1 MAGARGSNREAEIK
15 VWVPRSG
22 DVAGVGNK
30 AFFVDMS
37 IRYKHSDLLG
47 AGFTSPQ
54 LTGPGAHQNLPPFP
68 KPATIGHDESVP
80 NLVVLLDGTTVG
92 ARQGQNLAGLF
103 KLTGVTNREDDEV
116 ELWDTW
122 MIAAPAFGTGR
133 TTLRVAVVDDLNH
146 NGILDDAPDTV
157 ADSNSDGDHQHRRP
171 PGTRAWPQACVKS
184 ASRSTPTTKHSTPQ
198 EYSEMGRHRKVTAHR
213 HDIQGMKRV
222 AKGVIGGLRPLS
234 CRSLH
239 R

>member
-1 MAGARGSNREAEIK
+1 MNITRKLIASTLVTATAIGGAHSMARANDSDREAEIR

-37 IRYKHSDLLG
+37 IEYKHSDLLG

-54 LTGPGAHQNLPPFP
+54 LTGPGAHQNIPPFP

-80 NLVVLLDGTTVG
+80 NLVVLMSGTTVG
-92 ARQGQNLAGLF
+92 AKQGQNLAGLF
-103 KLTGVTNREDDEV
+103 NLTGVTNREDDEV

-157 ADSNSDGDHQHRRP
+157 ADSDHDGDVD
-171 PGTRAWPQACVKS
+171 GSDLRALGL
-184 ASRSTPTTKHSTPQ
+184 ASDVREVSFTINPNN
-198 EYSEMGRHRKVTAHR
+198 
-213 HDIQGMKRV
+213 
-222 AKGVIGGLRPLS
+222 
-234 CRSLH
+234 
-239 R
+239 

>member
-1 MAGARGSNREAEIK
+1 MNTTRKLMAGAMVAAAFVGPATSIARASGSDREAEIK

-80 NLVVLLDGTTVG
+80 NLVVLLDGTSVG
-92 ARQGQNLAGLF
+92 AKQGQNLAGLF
-103 KLTGVTNREDDEV
+103 NLTGVTNREDDEV

-122 MIAAPAFGTGR
+122 MIAAPAFGTGSA
-133 TTLRVAVVDDLNH
+133 TLRVAVVDDLNH

-157 ADSNSDGDHQHRRP
+157 ADSDGD
-171 PGTRAWPQACVKS
+171 GDVDSKDLEALGL
-184 ASRSTPTTKHSTPQ
+184 AS
-198 EYSEMGRHRKVTAHR
+198 
-213 HDIQGMKRV
+213 
-222 AKGVIGGLRPLS
+222 GVREVSFTINPNN
-234 CRSLH
+234 
-239 R
+239 

>member
-1 MAGARGSNREAEIK
+1 MNITRKLIAGAMVAATAIGGGTTMARASDSDREAEIK

-30 AFFVDMS
+30 AFFIDMS

-47 AGFTSPQ
+47 AGFTTPQ

-68 KPATIGHDESVP
+68 KTSGLGHDESIP

-92 ARQGQNLAGLF
+92 AKQGQNLANLF
-103 KLTGVTNREDDEV
+103 ELTGVTNREDDEV

-122 MIAAPAFGTGR
+122 IVGAPNFGTGR
-133 TTLRVAVVDDLNH
+133 ATLRVAVVDDVNH

-157 ADSNSDGDHQHRRP
+157 ADSDHDGDVDS
-171 PGTRAWPQACVKS
+171 ADLQALGL
-184 ASRSTPTTKHSTPQ
+184 ASEVRT
-198 EYSEMGRHRKVTAHR
+198 VTFTINPNA
-213 HDIQGMKRV
+213 
-222 AKGVIGGLRPLS
+222 
-234 CRSLH
+234 
-239 R
+239 

>member
-1 MAGARGSNREAEIK
+1 MNVTRKLIAAALATATAVGGANSIAGAKDSNREAEIR

-30 AFFVDMS
+30 AFFIDMS
-37 IRYKHSDLLG
+37 VRYKHSDLLG

-68 KPATIGHDESVP
+68 KPGTIGHDESIP

-92 ARQGQNLAGLF
+92 AKQGQNLAGLF
-103 KLTGVTNREDDEV
+103 NLTGVTNREDDEV

-122 MIAAPAFGTGR
+122 IVAAPAFGTGR

-146 NGILDDAPDTV
+146 NGVLDDAPDTV
-157 ADSNSDGDHQHRRP
+157 ADSDGDGDVDSQDL
-171 PGTRAWPQACVKS
+171 QAIGL
-184 ASRSTPTTKHSTPQ
+184 AS
-198 EYSEMGRHRKVTAHR
+198 
-213 HDIQGMKRV
+213 
-222 AKGVIGGLRPLS
+222 GVRQVSFTINPNN
-234 CRSLH
+234 
-239 R
+239 

>member
-1 MAGARGSNREAEIK
+1 MNITRKLIAAAVVSATTIGGANSIAGASRSDREAEIR

-22 DVAGVGNK
+22 DVAGVGGK

-80 NLVVLLDGTTVG
+80 NLVVLMDGTTVG
-92 ARQGQNLAGLF
+92 AKQGQNLAGLF
-103 KLTGVTNREDDEV
+103 NLTGVTNREDDEV

-146 NGILDDAPDTV
+146 NGVLDDAPNTV
-157 ADSNSDGDHQHRRP
+157 ADSDGD
-171 PGTRAWPQACVKS
+171 GDVDSNDLEAIGL
-184 ASRSTPTTKHSTPQ
+184 ASEVREVSFTINPNN
-198 EYSEMGRHRKVTAHR
+198 
-213 HDIQGMKRV
+213 
-222 AKGVIGGLRPLS
+222 
-234 CRSLH
+234 
-239 R
+239 

>member
-1 MAGARGSNREAEIK
+1 MNTIGKLIAGAIVAAAGIGGGTSMARASGSDREAEIK

-68 KPATIGHDESVP
+68 KPATIGHDESIP
-80 NLVVLLDGTTVG
+80 NLVVLLDGTIVG

-103 KLTGVTNREDDEV
+103 ELTGVTNREDDEV

-122 MIAAPAFGTGR
+122 IVGAPNFGTG
-133 TTLRVAVVDDLNH
+133 TSTLRVAVVDDLNH

-157 ADSNSDGDHQHRRP
+157 ADSDHDGDVDS
-171 PGTRAWPQACVKS
+171 ADLQALGL
-184 ASRSTPTTKHSTPQ
+184 AS
-198 EYSEMGRHRKVTAHR
+198 
-213 HDIQGMKRV
+213 
-222 AKGVIGGLRPLS
+222 GVRQVEFTINPNP
-234 CRSLH
+234 
-239 R
+239 

>member
-1 MAGARGSNREAEIK
+1 MNITRKLIAGALITATALGGAYSMAGARGSNREAEIK

-68 KPATIGHDESVP
+68 KPATIGKDESIP
-80 NLVVLLDGTTVG
+80 NLIVLLDGTSVG
-92 ARQGQNLAGLF
+92 ARQGQNVAGLF
-103 KLTGVTNREDDEV
+103 ELTGVTNREGDEV

-122 MIAAPAFGTGR
+122 IIGAANFGTGR
-133 TTLRVAVVDDLNH
+133 STLRVAVVDDLNH
-146 NGILDDAPDTV
+146 NGILDDAPDV
-157 ADSNSDGDHQHRRP
+157 VPDSNND
-171 PGTRAWPQACVKS
+171 
-184 ASRSTPTTKHSTPQ
+184 
-198 EYSEMGRHRKVTAHR
+198 
-213 HDIQGMKRV
+213 
-222 AKGVIGGLRPLS
+222 GVINSTDLQALGLASGVREVSFTINPNN
-234 CRSLH
+234 
-239 R
+239 

>member
-1 MAGARGSNREAEIK
+1 MNITRKLIAGALITASAVGGASSMAGARSSNREAEIK

-47 AGFTSPQ
+47 AAFTSPQ

-68 KPATIGHDESVP
+68 KPATIGHDESIP
-80 NLVVLLDGTTVG
+80 NLVVLIDGTTVG
-92 ARQGQNLAGLF
+92 AKQGQNLAGLF
-103 KLTGVTNREDDEV
+103 NLTGVTNREDDEV

-146 NGILDDAPDTV
+146 NGILDDAPDVVPDT
-157 ADSNSDGDHQHRRP
+157 NGD
-171 PGTRAWPQACVKS
+171 
-184 ASRSTPTTKHSTPQ
+184 
-198 EYSEMGRHRKVTAHR
+198 
-213 HDIQGMKRV
+213 
-222 AKGVIGGLRPLS
+222 GVINSTDLQALGLASGVREVSFTINPYS
-234 CRSLH
+234 
-239 R
+239 

>member
-1 MAGARGSNREAEIK
+1 MNITRKLIAGALITASAVGGASSIAGARGSNREAEIK

-80 NLVVLLDGTTVG
+80 NLVVLLNGTTVG
-92 ARQGQNLAGLF
+92 AKQGQNLAGLF
-103 KLTGVTNREDDEV
+103 NLTGVTNREDDEV

-146 NGILDDAPDTV
+146 NGILDDAPDVV
-157 ADSNSDGDHQHRRP
+157 ADSNSDGVIDS
-171 PGTRAWPQACVKS
+171 TDLQALGL
-184 ASRSTPTTKHSTPQ
+184 AS
-198 EYSEMGRHRKVTAHR
+198 
-213 HDIQGMKRV
+213 
-222 AKGVIGGLRPLS
+222 GVREVSFTINPNN
-234 CRSLH
+234 
-239 R
+239 

>member
-1 MAGARGSNREAEIK
+1 MNTTRKLMAGAMVAAAFVGPATSIARASGSDREAEIK

-54 LTGPGAHQNLPPFP
+54 LTGPGTHQNLPPFP

-80 NLVVLLDGTTVG
+80 NLVVLLDGTSVG
-92 ARQGQNLAGLF
+92 AKQGQNLAGLF
-103 KLTGVTNREDDEV
+103 NLTGVTNREDDEV

-122 MIAAPAFGTGR
+122 MIAAPNFGTGSA
-133 TTLRVAVVDDLNH
+133 TLRVAVVDDLNH

-157 ADSNSDGDHQHRRP
+157 ADSDGD
-171 PGTRAWPQACVKS
+171 GDVDSKDLEAIGL
-184 ASRSTPTTKHSTPQ
+184 AS
-198 EYSEMGRHRKVTAHR
+198 
-213 HDIQGMKRV
+213 
-222 AKGVIGGLRPLS
+222 GVREVSFTINPNN
-234 CRSLH
+234 
-239 R
+239 

>member
-1 MAGARGSNREAEIK
+1 MNISRKLIAGALITASVVGGAASIAGAKGSNREADIK

-37 IRYKHSDLLG
+37 IRFKHSDLLG

-68 KPATIGHDESVP
+68 KPSTIGHDESIP
-80 NLVVLLDGTTVG
+80 SLVVLLDGTIVG
-92 ARQGQNLAGLF
+92 AKQGQNVAGLF
-103 KLTGVTNREDDEV
+103 ELTGVTNRKGDEV

-122 MIAAPAFGTGR
+122 IIGAPNFGTGAS
-133 TTLRVAVVDDLNH
+133 TLRVAVVDDLNH

-157 ADSNSDGDHQHRRP
+157 ADSDGDGDVDTQDLEAI
-171 PGTRAWPQACVKS
+171 GL
-184 ASRSTPTTKHSTPQ
+184 AS
-198 EYSEMGRHRKVTAHR
+198 
-213 HDIQGMKRV
+213 
-222 AKGVIGGLRPLS
+222 GVREVSFTINPNS
-234 CRSLH
+234 
-239 R
+239 

>member
-1 MAGARGSNREAEIK
+1 MNITRKLIAAAVVTATAMGGVHSMVRADGSDREAKIR

-37 IRYKHSDLLG
+37 IRYEHSDLLG

-54 LTGPGAHQNLPPFP
+54 LTGPGAHQNIPPFP

-92 ARQGQNLAGLF
+92 AKQGQNLAGLF
-103 KLTGVTNREDDEV
+103 NLTGVTNREGDEV

-146 NGILDDAPDTV
+146 NGILDDAPDVVT
-157 ADSNSDGDHQHRRP
+157 DSNGD
-171 PGTRAWPQACVKS
+171 
-184 ASRSTPTTKHSTPQ
+184 
-198 EYSEMGRHRKVTAHR
+198 
-213 HDIQGMKRV
+213 
-222 AKGVIGGLRPLS
+222 GVINSTDLQALGLASEVREVSFTINPNS
-234 CRSLH
+234 
-239 R
+239 